1 MDVIG
6 SAALCNDAALHHGS
20 GPEAEWT
27 ISGDPT
33 EGHWQRWLRKQ
44 AWTCAISMRS
54 SRAETRSRSSR
65 SNGSWSRCTT
75 TITGRIRRGEG
86 APERVAALCR
96 DAETGWLTRAENA
109 ARHGQR
115 VLAVARAPVPAS
127 MTDLSAEAFPADLT
141 LLGMVGMM
149 DPPRTEA
156 TESISDCHRAG
167 ISVKMI
173 TGDHLSTAEAVG
185 RSLNLDV
192 GGGASEARPSARW
205 RTVRSSRHCTT
216 PM

>member
-6 SAALCNDAALHHGS
+6 SAAPVQRRGPAS
-20 GPEAEWT
+20 RFRPEAEWT

-65 SNGSWSRCTT
+65 SSGSWPRCTRPSR
-75 TITGRIRRGEG
+75 GRIRRGEG
-86 APERVAALCR
+86 CAERWPLCR

-127 MTDLSAEAFPADLT
+127 MTDLSAGSLSGRPDAAGHGGHDGPPSHRSHGVDL
-141 LLGMVGMM
+141 
-149 DPPRTEA
+149 R
-156 TESISDCHRAG
+156 
-167 ISVKMI
+167 
-173 TGDHLSTAEAVG
+173 LSPWV
-185 RSLNLDV
+185 
-192 GGGASEARPSARW
+192 SA
-205 RTVRSSRHCTT
+205 
-216 PM
+216 

>member
-6 SAALCNDAALHHGS
+6 SAALCNDAAPAS
-20 GPEAEWT
+20 RFRPEAEWT

-44 AWTCAISMRS
+44 AWTCNLHAGVP
-54 SRAETRSRSSR
+54 AP
-65 SNGSWSRCTT
+65 
-75 TITGRIRRGEG
+75 RRDPVRVAATVHGPLHHDHHGAHSVVKG
-86 APERVAALCR
+86 APERVAAPKPGRRNRLADPR
-96 DAETGWLTRAENA
+96 ENA

-156 TESISDCHRAG
+156 TESISDCHRG
-167 ISVKMI
+167 V
-173 TGDHLSTAEAVG
+173 
-185 RSLNLDV
+185 
-192 GGGASEARPSARW
+192 SA
-205 RTVRSSRHCTT
+205 
-216 PM
+216 